1 MANKNQDAK
10 RANSKRARSE
20 KQTTKK
26 KTEKTAYQKE
36 RDAMKAQKHR
46 KHNRD
51 PYNSTRGC

>member
-36 RDAMKAQKHR
+36 RDAWKDRKHR